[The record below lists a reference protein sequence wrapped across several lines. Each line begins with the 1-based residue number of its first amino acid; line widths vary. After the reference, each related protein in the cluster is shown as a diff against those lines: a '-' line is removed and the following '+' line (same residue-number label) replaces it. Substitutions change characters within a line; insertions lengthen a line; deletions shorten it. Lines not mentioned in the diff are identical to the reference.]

1 MSEPRDGHRGGAGR
15 QAARDLGDV
24 GHAVMDDLKRGDF
37 GRHLKRDLHDLYHFY
52 LDEAS
57 RAKLQRMGRI
67 KRAFAM
73 SWWLMKA
80 LILKLSP
87 VRRLMLIVSI
97 WLILMGDLSF
107 SSGAA
112 DVSLSFHF
120 SKVGYLVLLVILM
133 LELKDKVLARDEL
146 AVGRAVQLALMPC
159 ESPDIAGWDVWLYT
173 RPANDV
179 GGDLVDFLSL
189 QNGAAGLTLGDVSG
203 KGLGAALLM
212 AKLQATLRAYAA
224 DAEGEGALAD
234 MGGRVNRVLCRD
246 GLANRFA
253 TLLILRAEPD
263 SGRVRFMN
271 AGHMPPLVL
280 SAGEVQRHPPVA
292 PLLGV
297 LPEAR
302 FAEQE
307 VDLSEGDL
315 LVAYSDGLT
324 EAMNASA
331 DFFGEERLLDLVPSL
346 AGLGAKE
353 AGRRLIS
360 AVDAFIG
367 EERPSDDLS
376 LILLRRTPA
385 ILPEDPREPGQGA
398 EAETQ
403 G

>member
-1 MSEPRDGHRGGAGR
+1 
-15 QAARDLGDV
+15 
-24 GHAVMDDLKRGDF
+24 
-37 GRHLKRDLHDLYHFY
+37 
-52 LDEAS
+52 
-57 RAKLQRMGRI
+57 
-67 KRAFAM
+67 
-73 SWWLMKA
+73 
-80 LILKLSP
+80 
-87 VRRLMLIVSI
+87 
-97 WLILMGDLSF
+97 MGDLSF
-107 SSGAA
+107 SYGAA
-112 DVSLSFHF
+112 DVSLSLHL
-120 SKVGYLVLLVILM
+120 SKVGFLVLLVVLM

-179 GGDLVDFLSL
+179 GGDLVDFLPL
-189 QNGAAGLTLGDVSG
+189 KNGAAGLSLGDVSG

-212 AKLQATLRAYAA
+212 AKLQATLRAYAG
-224 DAEGEGALAD
+224 DTEGEGALAD
-234 MGGRVNRVLCRD
+234 MGARVNQVLCRD

-280 SAGEVQRHPPVA
+280 SAGEVKRHPPVA

-307 VDLSEGDL
+307 VNLAEGDL

-324 EAMNASA
+324 EAMNRSE
-331 DFFGEERLLDLVPSL
+331 DFFGEERLLALVPAL
-346 AGLGAKE
+346 AGLAAKE

-367 EERPSDDLS
+367 EERPSDDFS
-376 LILLRRTPA
+376 LILLRRGPGSFPDDPCGPA
-385 ILPEDPREPGQGA
+385 LNALSLEP
-398 EAETQ
+398 
-403 G
+403 

>member
-1 MSEPRDGHRGGAGR
+1 
-15 QAARDLGDV
+15 
-24 GHAVMDDLKRGDF
+24 
-37 GRHLKRDLHDLYHFY
+37 
-52 LDEAS
+52 
-57 RAKLQRMGRI
+57 MGRF
-67 KRAFAM
+67 KRAVAM

-107 SSGAA
+107 SYSAA
-112 DVSLSFHF
+112 DVNMSFHF
-120 SKVGYLVLLVILM
+120 SKVGYLVLLVVLM

-179 GGDLVDFLSL
+179 GGDLVDFLPL

-212 AKLQATLRAYAA
+212 AKLQATLRAYAV

-280 SAGEVQRHPPVA
+280 SAGEVKRHPPVA

-297 LPEAR
+297 LPDAR

-307 VDLSEGDL
+307 VDLTAGDL

-324 EAMNASA
+324 EAMNGAE
-331 DFFGEERLLDLVPSL
+331 DFFSEERLLALMPSL
-346 AGLGAKE
+346 AGLEAKE

-376 LILLRRTPA
+376 LILLKRSPGG
-385 ILPEDPREPGQGA
+385 LPDDPCGPIPGTGGGT
-398 EAETQ
+398 ET
-403 G
+403 